1 MKAFLVIFVALVV
14 FHNPADAFISSLINN
29 VSNTINTVT
38 LAGQFL
44 WDNALQ
50 PSLQVLQ
57 NSTLKIFILF

>member
-1 MKAFLVIFVALVV
+1 MKTFLVILVALTV
-14 FHNPADAFISSLINN
+14 FHNPADAFLSSLIDS
-29 VSNTINTVT
+29 VTSTINTVT

-57 NSTLKIFILF
+57 NSIIRSSIF